1 MRTCSTLLVVLIAA
15 GCSKGNDEPAKP
27 LESPNTVAPEPPKP
41 ELPPHELYDSAGAA
55 VEKILTTRP
64 AVIGFGELHATT
76 ADHASI
82 VPALPRFN
90 AQILEPLSR
99 HATDIVVETWPEFGT
114 CGKAEQQV
122 SKQVKQDTERPPET
136 ENHVLALARRA
147 RELGMVPHA
156 LEMSCDDYKS
166 LLDDN
171 KQVDYEK
178 LLLLITDRL
187 GAKTTAILGG
197 KDRVVALYGGSTH
210 NNLYPVESIA
220 DLSYA
225 ARVRDATGGKY
236 VEVDLYVPEFAVGN
250 ELFARE
256 PWYPLLEHAASTDKV
271 VLFQRGEGSY
281 ILLLRKTK

>member
-1 MRTCSTLLVVLIAA
+1 LLVVLIAA
-15 GCSKGNDEPAKP
+15 GCSKGKDEPARP
-27 LESPNTVAPEPPKP
+27 PESPTTVAPEPPEP
-41 ELPPHELYDSAGAA
+41 ELPPHALFDSAGAA
-55 VEKILTTRP
+55 VEKILETKP

-99 HATDIVVETWPEFGT
+99 HATDIVVETWPEMGA
-114 CGKAEQQV
+114 CGKAEAAV
-122 SKQVKQDTERPPET
+122 SNQVKQDTERPPET
-136 ENHVLALARRA
+136 ENHVLTLANKA

-156 LEMSCDDYKS
+156 LEMSCDDYEA

-187 GAKTTAILGG
+187 GAKTTLILRR
-197 KDRVVALYGGSTH
+197 KDRVVALYGGATH
-210 NNLYPVESIA
+210 NDRYPDEAIA

-225 ARVRDATGGKY
+225 ARVREASGDGY
-236 VEVDLYVPEFAVGN
+236 VEVDLYVPEFAASN
-250 ELFARE
+250 ELFKQE
-256 PWYPLLEHAASTDKV
+256 PWYPLLERATSTDKV

-281 ILLLRKTK
+281 ILLLRRTK